1 MCVCMCA
8 MDDIL
13 NGCICNH
20 RIRDFLL
27 GIRVKGLDDEDAG
40 LGDTTGLTDAERL
53 RVVYEILTGPE
64 SDGGANVSPN
74 LDPYVESIMALHD
87 DRFDKVKER
96 ISDYDLVLRYL
107 LSKEMDTQLVT

>member
-1 MCVCMCA
+1 MCVMGC
-8 MDDIL
+8 IL
-13 NGCICNH
+13 NLCVS

-87 DRFDKVKER
+87 DRFDKVKR
-96 ISDYDLVLRYL
+96 KDGWLWS
-107 LSKEMDTQLVT
+107 LSCTKVSFIKGMDTQLVT